1 MGLAQT
7 EVPGWRVHLIVE
19 FWGWVTQSGMGRR
32 TPKSVSG
39 GVGKE
44 DASVYFGDGKDDTG
58 YAEPLDLLVT
68 LSPEIGVRS
77 RTTEMC
83 ITVSPQLSHACFDIE
98 VKWMVAPLKPRRA
111 QALKE
116 RVNAAIKPQLL
127 NSSHSAQSSSALS
140 HSTSLGLSSFLMK
153 REGGSDVT
161 DVDKVN
167 NLLISPLSALIVQA
181 GVSLNKELFARSRFD
196 SDDVDLHSHSLLF
209 KHNAINDGGGATGDG
224 GRRVL
229 RGARQEGDAGE
240 EVAGKAGVNCGDST
254 GIIGGTGIP
263 INVHRPTNRRRRR
276 TIDPLAAPT
285 HRGLQRDELEGEEEG
300 GATDRQQAMSQ
311 SGCDMWV
318 LGGGHGNVYTDQ
330 ESLSDPGVPHCVK
343 VEGGEDGGEELSVAD
358 SQSEFDDDD
367 DVLTSLLEP
376 HSSSEVRLLY
386 SPQQATHIKRYE
398 ETFKEIRQLGKGGFG
413 TVVLVEELKGKGLY
427 AIKKIPIDAHQGI
440 NHKLLRR
447 EAIHLGRVSHQN
459 IVRYFSTWIEE
470 VPRSSVEGKTA
481 TQRQR
486 VRQGRK
492 KANQGEGD
500 KINAH
505 RRRHHHDQ
513 HHQNTNHPTQ
523 FMDHK
528 TGLGGHTQF
537 GAQHLPLHHH
547 DLGRSNNSDDKP
559 NQLHQERL
567 TSFNKVDL
575 VDDDDENHCNINDD
589 CVDPNHVEVCGD
601 DEETELTYEQR
612 VSYRRRWRAL
622 LVKCETQINEKNKK
636 FSPRSLYRVSEIDS
650 SVLGCLTPSACG
662 VFKQFTLS
670 RSSSTPALL
679 RSPEKH
685 SRIRQTHP
693 PLSDPHSPC
702 LSDNQVPPR
711 SPVTPDSPIHRS
723 ISHSA
728 ASRVD
733 PVVIGPCPQSPHS
746 PDLAAEQWENVP
758 LRCERGEEGRNECDL
773 RLAMEGAAHEDEGET
788 DQKGLKNRKTSRQ
801 RVRKGIRKRV
811 RVRGSGRR
819 LCGAFQRT
827 RGVEGRGKAGR
838 IGSPSCS
845 ECQGKRDKDNTRN
858 HHRYSSSSHS
868 PHSSPPPHSYGSS
881 PRPLILFLLLT
892 SPQVDGTV
900 TTRIYSLVTLHGTQD
915 MAEKPRRRSSL
926 IRKPGVHQVARQ
938 DRARE
943 EAR

>member
-1 MGLAQT
+1 
-7 EVPGWRVHLIVE
+7 
-19 FWGWVTQSGMGRR
+19 
-32 TPKSVSG
+32 
-39 GVGKE
+39 
-44 DASVYFGDGKDDTG
+44 
-58 YAEPLDLLVT
+58 
-68 LSPEIGVRS
+68 
-77 RTTEMC
+77 
-83 ITVSPQLSHACFDIE
+83 
-98 VKWMVAPLKPRRA
+98 
-111 QALKE
+111 
-116 RVNAAIKPQLL
+116 
-127 NSSHSAQSSSALS
+127 
-140 HSTSLGLSSFLMK
+140 
-153 REGGSDVT
+153 
-161 DVDKVN
+161 
-167 NLLISPLSALIVQA
+167 
-181 GVSLNKELFARSRFD
+181 
-196 SDDVDLHSHSLLF
+196 
-209 KHNAINDGGGATGDG
+209 
-224 GRRVL
+224 
-229 RGARQEGDAGE
+229 
-240 EVAGKAGVNCGDST
+240 
-254 GIIGGTGIP
+254 
-263 INVHRPTNRRRRR
+263 
-276 TIDPLAAPT
+276 
-285 HRGLQRDELEGEEEG
+285 
-300 GATDRQQAMSQ
+300 MSQ

-636 FSPRSLYRVSEIDS
+636 FSPRSLYR
-650 SVLGCLTPSACG
+650 
-662 VFKQFTLS
+662 LS
-670 RSSSTPALL
+670 
-679 RSPEKH
+679 
-685 SRIRQTHP
+685 
-693 PLSDPHSPC
+693 
-702 LSDNQVPPR
+702 
-711 SPVTPDSPIHRS
+711 
-723 ISHSA
+723 
-728 ASRVD
+728 
-733 PVVIGPCPQSPHS
+733 
-746 PDLAAEQWENVP
+746 
-758 LRCERGEEGRNECDL
+758 
-773 RLAMEGAAHEDEGET
+773 
-788 DQKGLKNRKTSRQ
+788 
-801 RVRKGIRKRV
+801 
-811 RVRGSGRR
+811 
-819 LCGAFQRT
+819 
-827 RGVEGRGKAGR
+827 
-838 IGSPSCS
+838 
-845 ECQGKRDKDNTRN
+845 
-858 HHRYSSSSHS
+858 
-868 PHSSPPPHSYGSS
+868 
-881 PRPLILFLLLT
+881 
-892 SPQVDGTV
+892 
-900 TTRIYSLVTLHGTQD
+900 
-915 MAEKPRRRSSL
+915 
-926 IRKPGVHQVARQ
+926 
-938 DRARE
+938 
-943 EAR
+943 